1 MYGYSKLAKNRIF
14 GLDLV
19 RALSVGAVV
28 IAHSGYDYILGF
40 RFGVIAI
47 EYFFVMSGFLVGE
60 MLIKEFHNG
69 SDFKLLMNF
78 WIKRWFRTL
87 PLYYLILFIKILI
100 SNPFVGSK
108 VWPYLFFLQNNVGGI
123 AFFPVSWTLV
133 IEEWFYLIM
142 PLVIFLFFRKGI
154 NREKF
159 MWFAIAVIAAQIALR
174 MLYVSVKEVPWG
186 GIVGSFPFRF
196 DSFMIGVFI
205 AFIKVDYRNIF
216 DQLSKPW
223 VFTVISILFAVYI
236 FIFAKSE
243 GGEFDSLVYWTRTF
257 GFTITSI
264 FLALQ
269 MPFLNNSEFLNN
281 INPNNIFKK
290 MFTWLSLL
298 SYPVYLI
305 HMDVFKYIGLSFP
318 SLPYAVYLTLSY
330 LLILFISYL
339 LIVFFHQ
346 PVTESR
352 KKFLL
357 K

>member
-87 PLYYLILFIKILI
+87 PLYYLILFIKIFI
-100 SNPFVGSK
+100 SEPFVGSK

-154 NREKF
+154 QREKF
-159 MWFAIAVIAAQIALR
+159 MFFTIAVIVAQIALR
-174 MLYVSVKEVPWG
+174 VFYISVKEVPWG

-205 AFIKVDYRNIF
+205 AFIKVDYREIF
-216 DQLSKPW
+216 DRLAKPS
-223 VFTVISILFAVYI
+223 VFIVISILFGVYL
-236 FIFAKSE
+236 FVFAKSE
-243 GGEFDSLVYWTRTF
+243 GGEFNSLVYWTRTI
-257 GFTITSI
+257 GFTITSV

-269 MPFLNNSEFLNN
+269 MPFLNNSKLLNN
-281 INPNNIFKK
+281 INQDNIFKK
-290 MFTWLSLL
+290 VFTWLSLL
-298 SYPVYLI
+298 SYPIYLI
-305 HMDVFKYIGLSFP
+305 HMDVFKYLGAFSP
-318 SLPYAVYLTLSY
+318 SLPYSIYLLLSY
-330 LLILFISYL
+330 ALILLISYL

>member
-28 IAHSGYDYILGF
+28 VAHSGYDYIFGF

-69 SDFKLLMNF
+69 SNFKLLMNF

-87 PLYYLILFIKILI
+87 PLYYLILFIKICI
-100 SNPFVGSK
+100 SVPFVGYK

-123 AFFPVSWTLV
+123 SFFPVSWTLV

-154 NREKF
+154 QREKF
-159 MWFAIAVIAAQIALR
+159 LWFAIAVIAAQIALR
-174 MLYVSVKEVPWG
+174 ILYISVKEVPWG

-205 AFIKVDYRNIF
+205 AFIKVDYRKIF
-216 DQLSKPW
+216 DRLAKPD
-223 VFTVISILFAVYI
+223 VFTITCIIFALYI
-236 FIFAKSE
+236 IVFAKSN
-243 GGEFDSLVYWTRTF
+243 GGESNSMVIWTRTF
-257 GFTITSI
+257 GFTLTSI

-281 INPNNIFKK
+281 INPENFFKRV
-290 MFTWLSLL
+290 FTWLSLL
-298 SYPVYLI
+298 SYPIYLI
-305 HMDVFKYIGLSFP
+305 HMDVFKYIGAFFP
-318 SLPYAVYLTLSY
+318 TLPYSAY
-330 LLILFISYL
+330 LLISYIIILLISYL